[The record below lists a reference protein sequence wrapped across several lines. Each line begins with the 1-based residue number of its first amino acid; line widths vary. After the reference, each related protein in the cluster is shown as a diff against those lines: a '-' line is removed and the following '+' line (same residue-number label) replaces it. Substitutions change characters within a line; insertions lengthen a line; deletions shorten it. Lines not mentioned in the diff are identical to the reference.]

1 MAITKR
7 LTISSQNR
15 AVTGKRTGSYTVF
28 TTSGLALGIPNGAII
43 TKIETPKD
51 MFWVTGNPGGYSA
64 DFRVTDKESNI
75 SNILNKPYS
84 IAVHYSNGTNT
95 NTAPQATID
104 FLNKSS
110 NEFQTKK
117 FYFYGQGYYSQ
128 SNTNGNIT
136 IGFGDRSPSAL
147 GIYIDITYV
156 EPAPVI
162 RAKLIDR
169 TGFYSVDNPVWD
181 KNNSRA
187 DIYIE
192 AETYGGTTITSYH
205 YEYWYGTRTDS
216 NVNSGEINNPTS
228 TLVLSN
234 LPVSNSEGD
243 LSYKIYAKDN
253 LGQQSNTVEGTIV
266 GIDYTIPNKIV
277 KFEIQRSSNNED
289 ENNPDP
295 DDAGEYLYA
304 TIRLQGDDLALFY
317 TEEKIRIFFT
327 ISNSSQD
334 FLLAFAKDDPEN
346 RSDQY
351 YRSFPTPNNKDDIIG
366 KDYTFLLT
374 KNGDNESI
382 FKGSN
387 TTDVSISMAISFGLQ
402 TGTEVEWV
410 PISNLT
416 ATRIVN
422 ATPSIFSIEREGVAF
437 GCELKKPAT
446 SGNEE
451 DVYSLNDPKFLCNM
465 RAYFKKKVAFD
476 QRLTFKDGIEGDV
489 IYLTGKGF
497 IYPNTDSYIE
507 EIENEQTVRKY
518 GWEPIILNGA
528 FTAWNETT
536 DSCQSKRKLDSVSI
550 IGAVKPSANIAAG
563 STTLIATLDKR
574 YAPPHRL
581 QFRACLESTT
591 IEGRI
596 VVAPQYESDGTTVSG
611 TTLSFVNRG
620 AAANTNLWISIC
632 INYMV

>member
-15 AVTGKRTGSYTVF
+15 AVTGKRTGSYTIF

-43 TKIETPKD
+43 TKIETPKN
-51 MFWVTGNPGGYSA
+51 MFWVTGNPGEYSA

-95 NTAPQATID
+95 NTAPQTTID

-136 IGFGDRSPSAL
+136 IEFGDRSPSAL

-192 AETYGGTTITSYH
+192 AETYGGATITSYH

-216 NVNSGEINNPTS
+216 NVNSGEITNPTS

-277 KFEIQRSSNNED
+277 KFEIQRSSTKI
-289 ENNPDP
+289 PFDP

-327 ISNSSQD
+327 INNSSQD
-334 FLLAFAKDDPEN
+334 FLLAFAKDDEN
-346 RSDQY
+346 RSDKY
-351 YRSFPTPNNKDDIIG
+351 YSPLPPNKDNIISE
-366 KDYTFLLT
+366 DYTFLLT
-374 KNGDNESI
+374 KDDASD

-402 TGTEVEWV
+402 TGTGVEWF

-446 SGNEE
+446 SSENEE

-465 RAYFKKKVAFD
+465 RAYFKKKVSFD
-476 QRLTFKDGIEGDV
+476 KRLALKDGIEGDV
-489 IYLTGKGF
+489 IFL
-497 IYPNTDSYIE
+497 NTDSYIE

-518 GWEPIILNGA
+518 GWEPIILNSA

>member
-1 MAITKR
+1 MAVKTKEIIF
-7 LTISSQNR
+7 TKDAI
-15 AVTGKRTGSYTVF
+15 AVKATK
-28 TTSGLALGIPNGAII
+28 SGAYRIIDGYQGVVLGIPNNAII
-43 TKIETPKD
+43 TDISTTKTNDYFYIAGQGSWSAQLRITNDAKNISNQLNVPYWIHNHSYGNVKSSAPKATLD
-51 MFWVTGNPGGYSA
+51 FINQYSA
-64 DFRVTDKESNI
+64 HFDTQPFYFYLQGYVSDKES
-75 SNILNKPYS
+75 LS
-84 IAVHYSNGTNT
+84 IACQT
-95 NTAPQATID
+95 NTAMVI
-104 FLNKSS
+104 S
-110 NEFQTKK
+110 
-117 FYFYGQGYYSQ
+117 
-128 SNTNGNIT
+128 
-136 IGFGDRSPSAL
+136 
-147 GIYIDITYV
+147 YI

-216 NVNSGEINNPTS
+216 NVNSGEITNPTS

-243 LSYKIYAKDN
+243 LSYKIYAKDS

-277 KFEIQRSSNNED
+277 KFEIQRSSTKI
-289 ENNPDP
+289 PFDP

-317 TEEKIRIFFT
+317 TEKNIRIFFT
-327 ISNSSQD
+327 ISNSSKD

-346 RSDQY
+346 RPDTY
-351 YRSFPTPNNKDDIIG
+351 YSPLPLPPNKDDIISE
-366 KDYTFLLT
+366 DYTFLLT
-374 KNGDNESI
+374 NDDESD

-402 TGTEVEWV
+402 TGTGVEWV

-465 RAYFKKKVAFD
+465 RAYFKKKVSFD
-476 QRLTFKDGIEGDV
+476 KRLTLKDGIEGDV
-489 IYLTGKGF
+489 IFL
-497 IYPNTDSYIE
+497 NTDSYIE

-518 GWEPIILNGA
+518 GWEPITLNSA
-528 FTAWNETT
+528 FTVWNETT

-550 IGAVKPSANIAAG
+550 IGAIKPSANITAG

>member
-15 AVTGKRTGSYTVF
+15 AVTGKRTGSYTIF

-43 TKIETPKD
+43 TKIETPKN
-51 MFWVTGNPGGYSA
+51 MFWVTGNPGEYSA

-117 FYFYGQGYYSQ
+117 FYFYGQGYYPQ
-128 SNTNGNIT
+128 SNTSGNIT
-136 IGFGDRSPSAL
+136 IEFGDRSPSAL

-216 NVNSGEINNPTS
+216 NVNSGEITNPTS
-228 TLVLSN
+228 TLILSN
-234 LPVSNSEGD
+234 LPVSNNSGD

-277 KFEIQRSSNNED
+277 KFEIQRSSTKI
-289 ENNPDP
+289 PFDP

-317 TEEKIRIFFT
+317 TEENIRIFFT

-334 FLLAFAKDDPEN
+334 FLLAFAKDDEN
-346 RSDQY
+346 RHDKY
-351 YRSFPTPNNKDDIIG
+351 YSPLPSPPNKDDIIS

-374 KNGDNESI
+374 NDDESD

-402 TGTEVEWV
+402 TGTGVEWV

-416 ATRIVN
+416 AIRIVN

-465 RAYFKKKVAFD
+465 RAYFKKKVSFD
-476 QRLTFKDGIEGDV
+476 KRLTLKDGIEGDV
-489 IYLTGKGF
+489 IFL
-497 IYPNTDSYIE
+497 NTDSYIE

-518 GWEPIILNGA
+518 GWEPITLNSA
-528 FTAWNETT
+528 FTVWNETT

-550 IGAVKPSANIAAG
+550 IGAIKPSANIAAG

-596 VVAPQYESDGTTVSG
+596 IVAPQYESDGTTVSG

>member
-1 MAITKR
+1 MAVKTKEIIF
-7 LTISSQNR
+7 TKNAI
-15 AVTGKRTGSYTVF
+15 AVKATK
-28 TTSGLALGIPNGAII
+28 SGAYRIIDGYQGVVLGIPNNAII
-43 TKIETPKD
+43 TDISTVEGYFSIEGQGS
-51 MFWVTGNPGGYSA
+51 WSA
-64 DFRVTDKESNI
+64 QLRITNDAKNI
-75 SNILNKPYS
+75 SNQLNVPYWIHNHSYGNVKFSAPKATLDFINQYSAHFDTQPFYFYLQGYVSNKDSLS
-84 IAVHYSNGTNT
+84 ITCQT
-95 NTAPQATID
+95 NTAMVI
-104 FLNKSS
+104 S
-110 NEFQTKK
+110 
-117 FYFYGQGYYSQ
+117 
-128 SNTNGNIT
+128 
-136 IGFGDRSPSAL
+136 
-147 GIYIDITYV
+147 YV

-216 NVNSGEINNPTS
+216 NVNSGEITNPTS

-304 TIRLQGDDLALFY
+304 IIRLQGDDLALFY

-334 FLLAFAKDDPEN
+334 FLLAFAKDDEN

-387 TTDVSISMAISFGLQ
+387 TNDVSISMAISFGLQ
-402 TGTEVEWV
+402 TGTGVEWV

-465 RAYFKKKVAFD
+465 RAYFKKKASFD
-476 QRLTFKDGIEGDV
+476 KRLTFKDGIEGDA

-518 GWEPIILNGA
+518 GWEPITLNSA
-528 FTAWNETT
+528 FSVWNETT

-550 IGAVKPSANIAAG
+550 IGAIKPSANIAAG

-596 VVAPQYESDGTTVSG
+596 IVAPQYESDGTTVSG

>member
-1 MAITKR
+1 MAVKTKEIIF
-7 LTISSQNR
+7 TKNAI
-15 AVTGKRTGSYTVF
+15 AVKATK
-28 TTSGLALGIPNGAII
+28 SGAYRIIDGYQGVVLGIPNNALI
-43 TKIETPKD
+43 TDISTVEGYFSIEGQGS
-51 MFWVTGNPGGYSA
+51 WSA
-64 DFRVTDKESNI
+64 QLRITNDAKNI
-75 SNILNKPYS
+75 SNQLNVPYWIHSHSYGNVKFSAPKATLDFINQYSAHFDTQPFYFYLQGYVSNKESLS
-84 IAVHYSNGTNT
+84 ITCQT
-95 NTAPQATID
+95 NTAMVI
-104 FLNKSS
+104 S
-110 NEFQTKK
+110 
-117 FYFYGQGYYSQ
+117 
-128 SNTNGNIT
+128 
-136 IGFGDRSPSAL
+136 
-147 GIYIDITYV
+147 YV

-216 NVNSGEINNPTS
+216 NVNSGEITNPTS

-334 FLLAFAKDDPEN
+334 FLLAFAKDDEN

-446 SGNEE
+446 SSENEE

-476 QRLTFKDGIEGDV
+476 KRLTFKDGIEGDV

-497 IYPNTDSYIE
+497 VYPNTDSYIDE
-507 EIENEQTVRKY
+507 VESGQTVRKY
-518 GWEPIILNGA
+518 GWEPITLNSA
-528 FTAWNETT
+528 FTVWNETT

-550 IGAVKPSANIAAG
+550 IGAIKPSANIAAG

>member
-15 AVTGKRTGSYTVF
+15 AVTGKRTGSYTIF

-43 TKIETPKD
+43 TKIETPKN
-51 MFWVTGNPGGYSA
+51 MFWVTGNPGEYSA

-136 IGFGDRSPSAL
+136 IQFGDRSPSAL

-216 NVNSGEINNPTS
+216 NVNSGEITNPTS

-304 TIRLQGDDLALFY
+304 IIRLQGDDLALFY

-334 FLLAFAKDDPEN
+334 FLLAFAKDDEN

-465 RAYFKKKVAFD
+465 RAYFKKKVSFD
-476 QRLTFKDGIEGDV
+476 KRLTLKDGIEGDV
-489 IYLTGKGF
+489 IFL
-497 IYPNTDSYIE
+497 NTDSYIE

-518 GWEPIILNGA
+518 GWEPITLNSA
-528 FTAWNETT
+528 FTVWNETT

-550 IGAVKPSANIAAG
+550 IGAIKPSANIAAG

-596 VVAPQYESDGTTVSG
+596 IVAPQYESDGTTVSG

>member
-1 MAITKR
+1 MAVKTKEIIFTNNAIAVKATKSGAYRIIDDYQGIT
-7 LTISSQNR
+7 
-15 AVTGKRTGSYTVF
+15 
-28 TTSGLALGIPNGAII
+28 LGIPNNAII
-43 TKIETPKD
+43 TDISTVETDRYFFIETSGS
-51 MFWVTGNPGGYSA
+51 WSA
-64 DFRVTDKESNI
+64 QLRITNDAKNI
-75 SNILNKPYS
+75 SNQLNVPYWIHSHGYGNIKSSAPKATLDFINQYSAHFDTQPFYFYLQGYVSNKESLS
-84 IAVHYSNGTNT
+84 ITCQT
-95 NTAPQATID
+95 NTAMVI
-104 FLNKSS
+104 S
-110 NEFQTKK
+110 
-117 FYFYGQGYYSQ
+117 
-128 SNTNGNIT
+128 
-136 IGFGDRSPSAL
+136 
-147 GIYIDITYV
+147 YV

-205 YEYWYGTRTDS
+205 YEYWYGTRTNS
-216 NVNSGEINNPTS
+216 NVNSGEITNPTS

-253 LGQQSNTVEGTIV
+253 LGQQSNTLEGTIV

-277 KFEIQRSSNNED
+277 KFEIQRSSSREHF
-289 ENNPDP
+289 DP

-304 TIRLQGDDLALFY
+304 TIRLQGDDLDLFY
-317 TEEKIRIFFT
+317 TERNIRIFFT

-334 FLLAFAKDDPEN
+334 FLLAFAKDDEN
-346 RSDQY
+346 RPVKY
-351 YRSFPTPNNKDDIIG
+351 YSPLPPNKDDIIS
-366 KDYTFLLT
+366 KDYTFWLT
-374 KNGDNESI
+374 KDDMSD

-446 SGNEE
+446 SSENEE

-465 RAYFKKKVAFD
+465 RAYFKKKVSFD
-476 QRLTFKDGIEGDV
+476 KRLTFKDGIEGDA

-497 IYPNTDSYIE
+497 VYPNTDSYIE

-518 GWEPIILNGA
+518 GWEPITLNSA
-528 FTAWNETT
+528 FTVWNETT

-550 IGAVKPSANIAAG
+550 IGAIKPSANIAAG

-596 VVAPQYESDGTTVSG
+596 VVAPQYESDGITVSG

>member
-1 MAITKR
+1 MAVKTKEIIF
-7 LTISSQNR
+7 TKNAI
-15 AVTGKRTGSYTVF
+15 AVKATK
-28 TTSGLALGIPNGAII
+28 SGAYRIIDGYQGVVLGIPNNALI
-43 TKIETPKD
+43 TDISTVEGYFSIETSGSWSAQLRITNDAKNISNQLNVPYWIHSHSYSNVKSSAPKATLD
-51 MFWVTGNPGGYSA
+51 FINQYSA
-64 DFRVTDKESNI
+64 HFDTQPFYFYLQGYVSDKES
-75 SNILNKPYS
+75 LS
-84 IAVHYSNGTNT
+84 IACQT
-95 NTAPQATID
+95 NTAMVI
-104 FLNKSS
+104 S
-110 NEFQTKK
+110 
-117 FYFYGQGYYSQ
+117 
-128 SNTNGNIT
+128 
-136 IGFGDRSPSAL
+136 
-147 GIYIDITYV
+147 YV

-216 NVNSGEINNPTS
+216 NVNSGEITNPTS

-277 KFEIQRSSNNED
+277 KFEIQRSSSGEHF
-289 ENNPDP
+289 DP

-317 TEEKIRIFFT
+317 TGENIRIFFT

-334 FLLAFAKDDPEN
+334 FLLAFAKDDEN
-346 RSDQY
+346 RPDKY
-351 YRSFPTPNNKDDIIG
+351 YSPLPSPPNKDDIISN
-366 KDYTFLLT
+366 DYTFWLT
-374 KNGDNESI
+374 KDSTSD

-402 TGTEVEWV
+402 TETGVEWV

-465 RAYFKKKVAFD
+465 RAYFKKKVSFD
-476 QRLTFKDGIEGDV
+476 KRLTLKDGIEGDV
-489 IYLTGKGF
+489 IFL
-497 IYPNTDSYIE
+497 NTDSYIE

-518 GWEPIILNGA
+518 GWEPIALNSA
-528 FTAWNETT
+528 FTVWNETT

-550 IGAVKPSANIAAG
+550 IGAIKPSANIAAG

-596 VVAPQYESDGTTVSG
+596 IVAPQYESDGTTVSG

>member
-1 MAITKR
+1 MAVKTKEIIFTKDAIAVKATKSGAYR
-7 LTISSQNR
+7 TINGYQG
-15 AVTGKRTGSYTVF
+15 VV
-28 TTSGLALGIPNGAII
+28 LGIPNNALI
-43 TKIETPKD
+43 TDISTTKTDDYFYITGQGSWSAQLRITNDAKNISNQLNVPYWIHNHSYGNVKSSAPKATLD
-51 MFWVTGNPGGYSA
+51 FINQYSA
-64 DFRVTDKESNI
+64 HFDTQPFYFYLQGYVSDKES
-75 SNILNKPYS
+75 LS
-84 IAVHYSNGTNT
+84 IACQT
-95 NTAPQATID
+95 NTAMVI
-104 FLNKSS
+104 S
-110 NEFQTKK
+110 
-117 FYFYGQGYYSQ
+117 
-128 SNTNGNIT
+128 
-136 IGFGDRSPSAL
+136 
-147 GIYIDITYV
+147 YV

-216 NVNSGEINNPTS
+216 NVNSGEITNPTS

-402 TGTEVEWV
+402 TGTGVEWV

-446 SGNEE
+446 SENEE

-476 QRLTFKDGIEGDV
+476 QRLTFKDGIDGDV

-596 VVAPQYESDGTTVSG
+596 VVAPQYESDGITVSS

>member
-1 MAITKR
+1 MAVKTKEIIFTKDAIAVKATKSGAYR
-7 LTISSQNR
+7 TINGYQG
-15 AVTGKRTGSYTVF
+15 VV
-28 TTSGLALGIPNGAII
+28 LGIPNNALI
-43 TKIETPKD
+43 TDISTTKTDDYFYITDQGSWSAQLRITNDTKNISNQLNVPYWIHSHSYGNVKSSAPKATLD
-51 MFWVTGNPGGYSA
+51 FINQYSA
-64 DFRVTDKESNI
+64 HFDTQPFYFYLQGYVSDKES
-75 SNILNKPYS
+75 LS
-84 IAVHYSNGTNT
+84 IACKT
-95 NTAPQATID
+95 NTAMVI
-104 FLNKSS
+104 S
-110 NEFQTKK
+110 
-117 FYFYGQGYYSQ
+117 
-128 SNTNGNIT
+128 
-136 IGFGDRSPSAL
+136 
-147 GIYIDITYV
+147 YV

-216 NVNSGEINNPTS
+216 NVNSGEITNPTS

-387 TTDVSISMAISFGLQ
+387 TTDVSISMAISFGRQ

-465 RAYFKKKVAFD
+465 RAYFKKKVSFD
-476 QRLTFKDGIEGDV
+476 KRLTLKDGIEGDV
-489 IYLTGKGF
+489 IFL
-497 IYPNTDSYIE
+497 NTDSYIE
-507 EIENEQTVRKY
+507 EIENEQPVRKY
-518 GWEPIILNGA
+518 GWEPIILNSA
-528 FTAWNETT
+528 FTVWNETT

>member
-15 AVTGKRTGSYTVF
+15 AVTGKRTGSYTIF

-43 TKIETPKD
+43 TKIETPKN
-51 MFWVTGNPGGYSA
+51 MFWVTGNPGEYSA

-136 IGFGDRSPSAL
+136 IQFGDRSPSGL

-169 TGFYSVDNPVWD
+169 TGFYSIDNPVWD

-192 AETYGGTTITSYH
+192 AETYGGATITSYH

-216 NVNSGEINNPTS
+216 NVNSGEITNPTS

-243 LSYKIYAKDN
+243 LSYKIYAKDS

-277 KFEIQRSSNNED
+277 KFEIQRSSTKI
-289 ENNPDP
+289 PFDP

-317 TEEKIRIFFT
+317 TEKNIRIFFT

-346 RSDQY
+346 RPDKY
-351 YRSFPTPNNKDDIIG
+351 YSPLPPNKDNIISE
-366 KDYTFLLT
+366 DYTFLLT
-374 KNGDNESI
+374 KDDMSD

-402 TGTEVEWV
+402 TETGVEWV

-465 RAYFKKKVAFD
+465 RAYFKKKVSFD
-476 QRLTFKDGIEGDV
+476 KRLTFKDGIEGDV

-518 GWEPIILNGA
+518 GWEPITLNSA

-550 IGAVKPSANIAAG
+550 IGAIKPSANITAG
-563 STTLIATLDKR
+563 STTLIAILDKR

>member
-1 MAITKR
+1 MAVKTKEIIF
-7 LTISSQNR
+7 TKNAI
-15 AVTGKRTGSYTVF
+15 AVKATK
-28 TTSGLALGIPNGAII
+28 SGAYRIIDGYQGVTLGIPNNALI
-43 TKIETPKD
+43 TDISTVKTDDYFSIATSGSWSAQLRITNDAKNISNQLNVPYWIHSHGYGNVKSSAPKATLD
-51 MFWVTGNPGGYSA
+51 FINQYSA
-64 DFRVTDKESNI
+64 HFDTQPFYFYLQGYVSDKES
-75 SNILNKPYS
+75 LS
-84 IAVHYSNGTNT
+84 IACQT
-95 NTAPQATID
+95 NTAMVI
-104 FLNKSS
+104 S
-110 NEFQTKK
+110 
-117 FYFYGQGYYSQ
+117 
-128 SNTNGNIT
+128 
-136 IGFGDRSPSAL
+136 
-147 GIYIDITYV
+147 YV

-216 NVNSGEINNPTS
+216 NVNSGEITNPTS

-243 LSYKIYAKDN
+243 LSYKIYVKDN

-277 KFEIQRSSNNED
+277 KFEIQRSSTKI
-289 ENNPDP
+289 PFDP

-317 TEEKIRIFFT
+317 TEKNIRIFFT

-346 RSDQY
+346 RPDKY
-351 YRSFPTPNNKDDIIG
+351 YSPLPPNKDDIIS

-374 KNGDNESI
+374 NDDESD

-387 TTDVSISMAISFGLQ
+387 TNDVSISMAISFGLQ
-402 TGTEVEWV
+402 TETGVEWV

-446 SGNEE
+446 SSENEE

-465 RAYFKKKVAFD
+465 RAYFKKKVSFD
-476 QRLTFKDGIEGDV
+476 KRLTLKDGIEGDV
-489 IYLTGKGF
+489 IFL
-497 IYPNTDSYIE
+497 NTDSYIE

-518 GWEPIILNGA
+518 GWEPITLNSA
-528 FTAWNETT
+528 FTVWNDTT

-550 IGAVKPSANIAAG
+550 IGAIKPSANIAAG

-596 VVAPQYESDGTTVSG
+596 VVAPQYESDGITVSG

>member
-1 MAITKR
+1 MAVKTKEIIFTKYAITVKATKSGAYR
-7 LTISSQNR
+7 TINGYQG
-15 AVTGKRTGSYTVF
+15 VV
-28 TTSGLALGIPNGAII
+28 LGIPNNAII
-43 TKIETPKD
+43 TDISTTKTNDYFYITDQGSWSAQLRITNDTKNISNQLNVPYWIHSHSYGNVKSSAPKATLD
-51 MFWVTGNPGGYSA
+51 FINQYSA
-64 DFRVTDKESNI
+64 HFDTQPFYFYLQGYVSDKES
-75 SNILNKPYS
+75 LS
-84 IAVHYSNGTNT
+84 IACKT
-95 NTAPQATID
+95 NTAMVI
-104 FLNKSS
+104 S
-110 NEFQTKK
+110 
-117 FYFYGQGYYSQ
+117 
-128 SNTNGNIT
+128 
-136 IGFGDRSPSAL
+136 
-147 GIYIDITYV
+147 YV

-216 NVNSGEINNPTS
+216 NVNSGEITNPTS

-277 KFEIQRSSNNED
+277 KFEIQRSSTKI
-289 ENNPDP
+289 PFDP

-317 TEEKIRIFFT
+317 TEENIRIFFT

-334 FLLAFAKDDPEN
+334 FLLAFAKDDEN
-346 RSDQY
+346 RHDKY
-351 YRSFPTPNNKDDIIG
+351 YSPLPSPPNKDDIIS

-374 KNGDNESI
+374 NDDESD

-402 TGTEVEWV
+402 TETGVEWV

-465 RAYFKKKVAFD
+465 RAYFKKKVSFD
-476 QRLTFKDGIEGDV
+476 KRLTLKDGIEGDV
-489 IYLTGKGF
+489 IFL
-497 IYPNTDSYIE
+497 NTDSYIE
-507 EIENEQTVRKY
+507 EIENEQPVRKY
-518 GWEPIILNGA
+518 GWEPIILNSA
-528 FTAWNETT
+528 FTVWNETT

-550 IGAVKPSANIAAG
+550 IGAIKPSANIAAG

>member
-1 MAITKR
+1 MAVKTKEIIFTKDAIAVKATKSGAYR
-7 LTISSQNR
+7 TINGYQG
-15 AVTGKRTGSYTVF
+15 VV
-28 TTSGLALGIPNGAII
+28 LGIPNNALI
-43 TKIETPKD
+43 TDISTTKTDDYFYITGQGSWSAQLRITNDAKNISNQLNVPYWIHSHSYGNVKFSAPKATLD
-51 MFWVTGNPGGYSA
+51 FINQYSA
-64 DFRVTDKESNI
+64 HFDTQPFYFYLQGYVSDKES
-75 SNILNKPYS
+75 LS
-84 IAVHYSNGTNT
+84 IACQT
-95 NTAPQATID
+95 NTAMVI
-104 FLNKSS
+104 S
-110 NEFQTKK
+110 
-117 FYFYGQGYYSQ
+117 
-128 SNTNGNIT
+128 
-136 IGFGDRSPSAL
+136 
-147 GIYIDITYV
+147 YV

-216 NVNSGEINNPTS
+216 NVNSGEITNPTS

-277 KFEIQRSSNNED
+277 KFEIQRSSSGEHF
-289 ENNPDP
+289 DP

-317 TEEKIRIFFT
+317 TKENIRIFFT

-334 FLLAFAKDDPEN
+334 FLLAFAKDDEN
-346 RSDQY
+346 RPDKY
-351 YRSFPTPNNKDDIIG
+351 YSLLPPNKDNIISE
-366 KDYTFLLT
+366 DYTFWLT
-374 KNGDNESI
+374 KDDMSD

-465 RAYFKKKVAFD
+465 RAYFKKKVSFD
-476 QRLTFKDGIEGDV
+476 KRLTLKDGIEGDV
-489 IYLTGKGF
+489 IFL
-497 IYPNTDSYIE
+497 NTDSYIE

-518 GWEPIILNGA
+518 GWEPITLNSA
-528 FTAWNETT
+528 FTVWNETT

-550 IGAVKPSANIAAG
+550 IGAIKPSANIAAG

>member
-1 MAITKR
+1 MVVKTKEIIFTKNAIAVKATKSGAYR
-7 LTISSQNR
+7 TINGYQG
-15 AVTGKRTGSYTVF
+15 VV
-28 TTSGLALGIPNGAII
+28 LGIPNNALI
-43 TKIETPKD
+43 TDISTTKTNDYFYITDQGSWSAQLRITNDAKNISNQLNVPYWIHSHSYGNVKSSAPKATLD
-51 MFWVTGNPGGYSA
+51 FINQYSA
-64 DFRVTDKESNI
+64 HFDTQPFYFYLQGYVSDKES
-75 SNILNKPYS
+75 LS
-84 IAVHYSNGTNT
+84 IACQT
-95 NTAPQATID
+95 NTAMVI
-104 FLNKSS
+104 S
-110 NEFQTKK
+110 
-117 FYFYGQGYYSQ
+117 
-128 SNTNGNIT
+128 
-136 IGFGDRSPSAL
+136 
-147 GIYIDITYV
+147 YI

-216 NVNSGEINNPTS
+216 NVNSGEITNPTS

-277 KFEIQRSSNNED
+277 KFEIQRSSTKI
-289 ENNPDP
+289 PFDP

-317 TEEKIRIFFT
+317 TEENIRIFFT

-334 FLLAFAKDDPEN
+334 FLLAFAKDDEN
-346 RSDQY
+346 RPDKY
-351 YRSFPTPNNKDDIIG
+351 YSPLPSPPNKDDIIS

-374 KNGDNESI
+374 NDDESD

-402 TGTEVEWV
+402 TETGVEWV

-465 RAYFKKKVAFD
+465 RAYFKKKVSFD
-476 QRLTFKDGIEGDV
+476 KRLTLKDGIEGDV
-489 IYLTGKGF
+489 IFL
-497 IYPNTDSYIE
+497 NTDSYIE

-518 GWEPIILNGA
+518 GWEPITLNSA
-528 FTAWNETT
+528 FSVWNETT

-550 IGAVKPSANIAAG
+550 IGAIKPSANIAAG

-596 VVAPQYESDGTTVSG
+596 IVAPQYESDGTTVSG

>member
-1 MAITKR
+1 MAVKTKKIVF
-7 LTISSQNR
+7 TKNAISVKATKS
-15 AVTGKRTGSYTVF
+15 GSYRIIDGYQGV
-28 TTSGLALGIPNGAII
+28 ALGIPNNALI
-43 TKIETPKD
+43 TDISTAETSKYFYIAD
-51 MFWVTGNPGGYSA
+51 SGSWSA
-64 DFRVTDKESNI
+64 QLRITNDAKNI
-75 SNILNKPYS
+75 SNQLNVPHWIHSHSYGN
-84 IAVHYSNGTNT
+84 V
-95 NTAPQATID
+95 
-104 FLNKSS
+104 KSS
-110 NEFQTKK
+110 APKATLDFINQYSAHFDTQP
-117 FYFYGQGYYSQ
+117 FYFYLQGYVSDRD
-128 SNTNGNIT
+128 SLSIACKTNTEMI
-136 IGFGDRSPSAL
+136 IS
-147 GIYIDITYV
+147 YI

-162 RAKLIDR
+162 TVIEKDR

-187 DIYIE
+187 DIYIQ
-192 AETYGGTTITSYH
+192 AETYGDTTIASYH
-205 YEYWYGTRTDS
+205 YEYWYGEHTDT
-216 NVNSGEINNPTS
+216 NVNSGKIDNPTS

-234 LPVSNSEGD
+234 LPIFSDNKGD
-243 LSYKIYAKDN
+243 LSYKIYVKN
-253 LGQQSNTVEGTIV
+253 SLGQQSNIVERTIV

-304 TIRLQGDDLALFY
+304 IIRLQGDDLALFY

-327 ISNSSQD
+327 INNSSQD
-334 FLLAFAKDDPEN
+334 FLLAFAKDDTEN

-387 TTDVSISMAISFGLQ
+387 TNDVSISMAISFGLQ
-402 TGTEVEWV
+402 TGTGVEWV

-446 SGNEE
+446 SSENEE

-465 RAYFKKKVAFD
+465 RAYFKKKVSFD
-476 QRLTFKDGIEGDV
+476 KRLTFKDGIEGDV

-497 IYPNTDSYIE
+497 IYPNTDSYIDE
-507 EIENEQTVRKY
+507 VESGQTVRKY
-518 GWEPIILNGA
+518 GWEPITLNSA
-528 FTAWNETT
+528 FTAWNDTT
-536 DSCQSKRKLDSVSI
+536 DICQSKRKLDSVSI
-550 IGAVKPSANIAAG
+550 IGAIKPSANITAG

-611 TTLSFVNRG
+611 TTLSFINRG

>member
-1 MAITKR
+1 MAVKTKKIVF
-7 LTISSQNR
+7 TKNAISVKATKS
-15 AVTGKRTGSYTVF
+15 GSYRIIEGYQGVT
-28 TTSGLALGIPNGAII
+28 LGIPNNALI
-43 TKIETPKD
+43 TDISTAKTDEYFYVEGSGSWSAQLRITNDAKNISSQLNVPHWIHSHSYGNVRSSAPKTTLD
-51 MFWVTGNPGGYSA
+51 FINQYSA
-64 DFRVTDKESNI
+64 HFDTQ
-75 SNILNKPYS
+75 P
-84 IAVHYSNGTNT
+84 
-95 NTAPQATID
+95 
-104 FLNKSS
+104 
-110 NEFQTKK
+110 
-117 FYFYGQGYYSQ
+117 FYFYLQGYVSDRD
-128 SNTNGNIT
+128 SLSIACKTNTEMI
-136 IGFGDRSPSAL
+136 IS
-147 GIYIDITYV
+147 YI

-162 RAKLIDR
+162 TVIEKDR

-187 DIYIE
+187 DIYIQ
-192 AETYGGTTITSYH
+192 AETYGDTTIASYH
-205 YEYWYGTRTDS
+205 YEYWYGEHTDS
-216 NVNSGEINNPTS
+216 NVNSGEITNPTS

-234 LPVSNSEGD
+234 LPVSNNEGD

-277 KFEIQRSSNNED
+277 KFEIQRSSSGEHF
-289 ENNPDP
+289 DP

-334 FLLAFAKDDPEN
+334 FLLAFAEDTKERPEK
-346 RSDQY
+346 Y
-351 YRSFPTPNNKDDIIG
+351 YSSLPLPPNKDDIIS
-366 KDYTFLLT
+366 KDYTFWLT
-374 KNGDNESI
+374 KDDMSV

-446 SGNEE
+446 LSENEE
-451 DVYSLNDPKFLCNM
+451 DIYSLNDPKFLCNM
-465 RAYFKKKVAFD
+465 RAYFKKKVSFD
-476 QRLTFKDGIEGDV
+476 KRLTFKDGIEGDV

-497 IYPNTDSYIE
+497 IYPNTDSYIDE
-507 EIENEQTVRKY
+507 VENGQTVRKY
-518 GWEPIILNGA
+518 GWEPITLNSA
-528 FTAWNETT
+528 FTAWNDTT
-536 DSCQSKRKLDSVSI
+536 DICQSKRKLDSVSI
-550 IGAVKPSANIAAG
+550 IGAIKPSANITAG

-611 TTLSFVNRG
+611 TTLSFINRG

>member
-1 MAITKR
+1 MAVKTKEIIFTKNAIAVKATKSGAYR
-7 LTISSQNR
+7 TIDGYQG
-15 AVTGKRTGSYTVF
+15 VV
-28 TTSGLALGIPNGAII
+28 LGIPNNAII
-43 TKIETPKD
+43 TDISTVETNRYFFIETSGSWSAQLRITNDAKNISNQLNVPYFIHSHSYGNVKSSAPKATLD
-51 MFWVTGNPGGYSA
+51 FINQYSA
-64 DFRVTDKESNI
+64 HFDTQPFYFYLQGYVSDKES
-75 SNILNKPYS
+75 LS
-84 IAVHYSNGTNT
+84 IACQT
-95 NTAPQATID
+95 NTAMVI
-104 FLNKSS
+104 S
-110 NEFQTKK
+110 
-117 FYFYGQGYYSQ
+117 
-128 SNTNGNIT
+128 
-136 IGFGDRSPSAL
+136 
-147 GIYIDITYV
+147 YV

-216 NVNSGEINNPTS
+216 NVNSGEITNPTS

-243 LSYKIYAKDN
+243 LSYKIYAKDS

-317 TEEKIRIFFT
+317 TKENIRIFFT

-334 FLLAFAKDDPEN
+334 FLLAFAKDDEN

-465 RAYFKKKVAFD
+465 RAYFKKKVSFD
-476 QRLTFKDGIEGDV
+476 KRLTLKDGIEGDV
-489 IYLTGKGF
+489 IFL
-497 IYPNTDSYIE
+497 NTDSYIE

-518 GWEPIILNGA
+518 GWEPITLNSA
-528 FTAWNETT
+528 FSVWNETT

-550 IGAVKPSANIAAG
+550 IGAIKPSANIAAG

-596 VVAPQYESDGTTVSG
+596 IVAPQYESDGTTVTG

-620 AAANTNLWISIC
+620 TAANTNLWISIC

>member
-1 MAITKR
+1 MAVKTKEIIFTKDAIAVKATKSGAYR
-7 LTISSQNR
+7 TINGYQG
-15 AVTGKRTGSYTVF
+15 VV
-28 TTSGLALGIPNGAII
+28 LGIPNNALI
-43 TKIETPKD
+43 TDISTTKTDDYFYITGQGSWSAQLRITNDAKNISNQLNVPYWIHNHSYGNVKSSAPKATLD
-51 MFWVTGNPGGYSA
+51 FINQYSA
-64 DFRVTDKESNI
+64 HFDTQPFYFYLQGYVSDKES
-75 SNILNKPYS
+75 LS
-84 IAVHYSNGTNT
+84 IACQT
-95 NTAPQATID
+95 NTAMVI
-104 FLNKSS
+104 S
-110 NEFQTKK
+110 
-117 FYFYGQGYYSQ
+117 
-128 SNTNGNIT
+128 
-136 IGFGDRSPSAL
+136 
-147 GIYIDITYV
+147 YV

-216 NVNSGEINNPTS
+216 NVNSGEITNPTS

-253 LGQQSNTVEGTIV
+253 LEQQSNTVEGTIV

-277 KFEIQRSSNNED
+277 KFEIQRSSSGEHF
-289 ENNPDP
+289 DP

-317 TEEKIRIFFT
+317 TKENIRIFFT

-334 FLLAFAKDDPEN
+334 FLLAFAKDDEN
-346 RSDQY
+346 RPDKY
-351 YRSFPTPNNKDDIIG
+351 YSLLPPNKDNIISE
-366 KDYTFLLT
+366 DYTFWLT
-374 KNGDNESI
+374 KDDMSD

-446 SGNEE
+446 SSENEE

-465 RAYFKKKVAFD
+465 RAYFKKKVSFD
-476 QRLTFKDGIEGDV
+476 KRLTFKDGIEGDA

-497 IYPNTDSYIE
+497 IYPNTDSYIDE
-507 EIENEQTVRKY
+507 VESGQTVRKY
-518 GWEPIILNGA
+518 GWEPIVLNSA
-528 FTAWNETT
+528 FSVWNETT

-550 IGAVKPSANIAAG
+550 IGAIKPSANIAAG

-596 VVAPQYESDGTTVSG
+596 VVAPQYESDGITVSG

>member
-1 MAITKR
+1 MAVKIKEIVFTKNA
-7 LTISSQNR
+7 ISVKATKS
-15 AVTGKRTGSYTVF
+15 GSYRIIEGYQGVT
-28 TTSGLALGIPNGAII
+28 LGIPNNALI
-43 TKIETPKD
+43 TDISTAETD
-51 MFWVTGNPGGYSA
+51 EYFYVEGSGSWSA
-64 DFRVTDKESNI
+64 QLRITNDAKNI
-75 SNILNKPYS
+75 SNQLNVPHWIHSHSYGN
-84 IAVHYSNGTNT
+84 V
-95 NTAPQATID
+95 
-104 FLNKSS
+104 KSS
-110 NEFQTKK
+110 APKTTLDFINQYSAHFDTQP
-117 FYFYGQGYYSQ
+117 FYFYLQGYVSDKD
-128 SNTNGNIT
+128 SLSIACKTNTKMI
-136 IGFGDRSPSAL
+136 IS
-147 GIYIDITYV
+147 YI

-162 RAKLIDR
+162 TVSEKDR

-187 DIYIE
+187 DIYIQ
-192 AETYGGTTITSYH
+192 AETYGDTTITSYH
-205 YEYWYGTRTDS
+205 YEYWYGERTDS
-216 NVNSGEINNPTS
+216 NVNSGEITNPTS

-234 LPVSNSEGD
+234 LPVSNNEGD

-277 KFEIQRSSNNED
+277 KFEIQRSSLGEHF
-289 ENNPDP
+289 DP

-327 ISNSSQD
+327 INNSSQD
-334 FLLAFAKDDPEN
+334 FLLAFAKDTKERPEK
-346 RSDQY
+346 Y
-351 YRSFPTPNNKDDIIG
+351 YSPLPPNKDDIIS
-366 KDYTFLLT
+366 KDYTFWLT
-374 KNGDNESI
+374 KDDMSV

-446 SGNEE
+446 SSENEE
-451 DVYSLNDPKFLCNM
+451 DIYSLNDPKFLCNM
-465 RAYFKKKVAFD
+465 RAYFKKKVSFD
-476 QRLTFKDGIEGDV
+476 ERLTFKDGIEGDV
-489 IYLTGKGF
+489 IYLTGEGF
-497 IYPNTDSYIE
+497 IYPNTDSYIDE
-507 EIENEQTVRKY
+507 VESGQTVRKY
-518 GWEPIILNGA
+518 GWEPITLNSA
-528 FTAWNETT
+528 FTAWNDTT
-536 DSCQSKRKLDSVSI
+536 DICQSKRKLDSVSI
-550 IGAVKPSANIAAG
+550 IGAIKPSANITAG

-611 TTLSFVNRG
+611 TTLSFINRG

>member
-15 AVTGKRTGSYTVF
+15 AVTGKRTGSYTIF

-43 TKIETPKD
+43 TKIETPKN
-51 MFWVTGNPGGYSA
+51 MFWVTGNPGEYSA

-136 IGFGDRSPSAL
+136 IQFGDRSPSAL

-192 AETYGGTTITSYH
+192 AETYGGTIITSYH

-216 NVNSGEINNPTS
+216 NVNSGEITNPTS

-277 KFEIQRSSNNED
+277 KFEIQRSSTKI
-289 ENNPDP
+289 PFDP

-317 TEEKIRIFFT
+317 TEENIRIFFT

-334 FLLAFAKDDPEN
+334 FLLAFAKDDEN
-346 RSDQY
+346 RSDKY
-351 YRSFPTPNNKDDIIG
+351 YSPLPPNKDDIIS

-374 KNGDNESI
+374 NDDESA

-465 RAYFKKKVAFD
+465 RAYFKKKVSFD
-476 QRLTFKDGIEGDV
+476 KRLTLKDGIEGDV
-489 IYLTGKGF
+489 IF
-497 IYPNTDSYIE
+497 FNTDSYIE

-518 GWEPIILNGA
+518 GWEPITLNSA
-528 FTAWNETT
+528 FSVWNETT

-550 IGAVKPSANIAAG
+550 IGAIKPSANIAAG

-596 VVAPQYESDGTTVSG
+596 IVAPQYESDGTTVSG

>member
-15 AVTGKRTGSYTVF
+15 AVTGKRTGSYTIF

-43 TKIETPKD
+43 TKIETPKN
-51 MFWVTGNPGGYSA
+51 MFWVTGNPGEYSA

-136 IGFGDRSPSAL
+136 IQFGDRSPSAL

-192 AETYGGTTITSYH
+192 AETYGGTIITSYH

-216 NVNSGEINNPTS
+216 NVNSGEITNPTS

-277 KFEIQRSSNNED
+277 KFEIQRSSTKI
-289 ENNPDP
+289 PFDP

-317 TEEKIRIFFT
+317 TEENIRIFFT

-334 FLLAFAKDDPEN
+334 FLLAFAKDDEN
-346 RSDQY
+346 RSDKY
-351 YRSFPTPNNKDDIIG
+351 YSPLPPNKDDIIS

-374 KNGDNESI
+374 NDDESA

-465 RAYFKKKVAFD
+465 RAYFKKKVSFD
-476 QRLTFKDGIEGDV
+476 KRLTLKDGIEGAV
-489 IYLTGKGF
+489 IFL
-497 IYPNTDSYIE
+497 NTDSYIE

-518 GWEPIILNGA
+518 GWEPITLNSA
-528 FTAWNETT
+528 FTVWNETT

-550 IGAVKPSANIAAG
+550 IGAIKPSANIAAG

-596 VVAPQYESDGTTVSG
+596 IVAPQYESDGTTVSG

>member
-1 MAITKR
+1 MAVKTKK
-7 LTISSQNR
+7 I
-15 AVTGKRTGSYTVF
+15 VF
-28 TTSGLALGIPNGAII
+28 TKNAISVKATKSGAYRIIDGYQGVALGIPNNALI
-43 TKIETPKD
+43 TDISTAETSEYFYIADSGSWSAQLRITNDAKNISNQLNVPHWIHSHSYGNVKSSAPKATLD
-51 MFWVTGNPGGYSA
+51 FINQYSA
-64 DFRVTDKESNI
+64 HFDTQPFYFYLQGYVSDKES
-75 SNILNKPYS
+75 LS
-84 IAVHYSNGTNT
+84 ITCQT
-95 NTAPQATID
+95 NTAMVI
-104 FLNKSS
+104 S
-110 NEFQTKK
+110 
-117 FYFYGQGYYSQ
+117 
-128 SNTNGNIT
+128 
-136 IGFGDRSPSAL
+136 
-147 GIYIDITYV
+147 YV

-205 YEYWYGTRTDS
+205 YEYWYGTRTDT
-216 NVNSGEINNPTS
+216 NVNSGKIDNPTS

-234 LPVSNSEGD
+234 LPVSNSKGD
-243 LSYKIYAKDN
+243 LSYKIYAKDS

-277 KFEIQRSSNNED
+277 KFEIQRSSSGEHF
-289 ENNPDP
+289 DP

-317 TEEKIRIFFT
+317 TEENIRIFFT

-334 FLLAFAKDDPEN
+334 FLLAFAKDDEN
-346 RSDQY
+346 RPDKY
-351 YRSFPTPNNKDDIIG
+351 YSPLRHPPNTDDIISN
-366 KDYTFLLT
+366 DYTFWLT
-374 KNGDNESI
+374 RNSTSD

-402 TGTEVEWV
+402 TGTGVEWV

-451 DVYSLNDPKFLCNM
+451 DIYSLNDPKFLCNM
-465 RAYFKKKVAFD
+465 RAYFKKKV
-476 QRLTFKDGIEGDV
+476 RLDERLSFKNGIEGDA
-489 IYLTGKGF
+489 IYLTGKGC
-497 IYPNTDSYIE
+497 IYPNTDSYID
-507 EIENEQTVRKY
+507 EIENEQTIRKY
-518 GWEPIILNGA
+518 GWEPITLNSA
-528 FTAWNETT
+528 FTAWNDTT

-550 IGAVKPSANIAAG
+550 IGAIKPSANIAAG

>member
-15 AVTGKRTGSYTVF
+15 AVTGKRTGSYTIF

-43 TKIETPKD
+43 TKIETPKN
-51 MFWVTGNPGGYSA
+51 MFWVTGNPGEYSA

-136 IGFGDRSPSAL
+136 IQFGDRSPSAL

-192 AETYGGTTITSYH
+192 AETYGGTIITSYH

-216 NVNSGEINNPTS
+216 NVNSGEITNPTS

-277 KFEIQRSSNNED
+277 KFEIQRSSTKI
-289 ENNPDP
+289 PFDP

-317 TEEKIRIFFT
+317 TEENIRIFFT

-334 FLLAFAKDDPEN
+334 FLLAFAKDDEN
-346 RSDQY
+346 RSDKY
-351 YRSFPTPNNKDDIIG
+351 YSPLPPNKDDIIS

-374 KNGDNESI
+374 NDDESA

-465 RAYFKKKVAFD
+465 RAYFKKKVSFD
-476 QRLTFKDGIEGDV
+476 KRLTLKDGIEGDV
-489 IYLTGKGF
+489 IFL
-497 IYPNTDSYIE
+497 NTDSYIE

-518 GWEPIILNGA
+518 GWEPITLNSA
-528 FTAWNETT
+528 FSVWNETT

-550 IGAVKPSANIAAG
+550 IGAIKPSANIAAG

-596 VVAPQYESDGTTVSG
+596 IVAPQYESDGTTVSG

>member
-7 LTISSQNR
+7 LTISSRNR
-15 AVTGKRTGSYTVF
+15 AVIGKRTGSYTIF

-43 TKIETPKD
+43 TKIETPKN
-51 MFWVTGNPGGYSA
+51 MFWVTGNPGEYSA

-95 NTAPQATID
+95 NTASQATID

-117 FYFYGQGYYSQ
+117 FYFYGQGYYPQ

-136 IGFGDRSPSAL
+136 IEFGDRSPSTL

-162 RAKLIDR
+162 RAKLIDH

-205 YEYWYGTRTDS
+205 HEYWYGERTDS
-216 NVNSGEINNPTS
+216 NVNSGEITNPTS

-234 LPVSNSEGD
+234 LPVSNNEGD

-277 KFEIQRSSNNED
+277 KFEIQRSSSGEHF
-289 ENNPDP
+289 DP

-334 FLLAFAKDDPEN
+334 FLLAFAEDTKERPEK
-346 RSDQY
+346 Y
-351 YRSFPTPNNKDDIIG
+351 YSSLPLPPNKDDIIS
-366 KDYTFLLT
+366 KDYTFWLT
-374 KNGDNESI
+374 KDDMSV

-446 SGNEE
+446 SSENEE
-451 DVYSLNDPKFLCNM
+451 DIYSLNDPKFLCNM
-465 RAYFKKKVAFD
+465 RAYFKKKVSFD
-476 QRLTFKDGIEGDV
+476 KRLTFKDGIEGDV

-497 IYPNTDSYIE
+497 IYPNTDSYIDE
-507 EIENEQTVRKY
+507 VESGQTVRKY
-518 GWEPIILNGA
+518 GWEPITLNSA
-528 FTAWNETT
+528 FTVWNETT
-536 DSCQSKRKLDSVSI
+536 DSCQAKRKLDSVSI
-550 IGAVKPSANIAAG
+550 IGAVKPSASIAAG

-581 QFRACLESTT
+581 QFRACLEGTT
-591 IEGRI
+591 IEGRL
-596 VVAPQYESDGTTVSG
+596 VVAPQYASDGKTITG
-611 TTLSFVNRG
+611 TTLSFTNKG
-620 AAANTNLWISIC
+620 AAASTSLWISIC
-632 INYMV
+632 VNYMV

>member
-1 MAITKR
+1 MAVKTKEIIFTKDAIAVKATKSGAYR
-7 LTISSQNR
+7 TINGYQG
-15 AVTGKRTGSYTVF
+15 VV
-28 TTSGLALGIPNGAII
+28 LGIPNNALI
-43 TKIETPKD
+43 TDISTTKTDDYFYITGQGSWSAQLRITNDAKNISNQLNVPYWIHNHSYGNVKSSAPKATLD
-51 MFWVTGNPGGYSA
+51 FINQYSA
-64 DFRVTDKESNI
+64 HFDTQPFYFYLQGYVSDKES
-75 SNILNKPYS
+75 LS
-84 IAVHYSNGTNT
+84 IACQT
-95 NTAPQATID
+95 NTAMVI
-104 FLNKSS
+104 S
-110 NEFQTKK
+110 
-117 FYFYGQGYYSQ
+117 
-128 SNTNGNIT
+128 
-136 IGFGDRSPSAL
+136 
-147 GIYIDITYV
+147 YV

-216 NVNSGEINNPTS
+216 NVNSGEITNPTS

-277 KFEIQRSSNNED
+277 KFEIQRSSTKI
-289 ENNPDP
+289 PFDP

-317 TEEKIRIFFT
+317 TEENIRIFFT

-334 FLLAFAKDDPEN
+334 FLLAFAKDDEN
-346 RSDQY
+346 RHDKY
-351 YRSFPTPNNKDDIIG
+351 YSPLPSPPNKDDIIS

-374 KNGDNESI
+374 NDDESD

-402 TGTEVEWV
+402 TETGVEWV

-465 RAYFKKKVAFD
+465 RAYFKKKVSFD
-476 QRLTFKDGIEGDV
+476 KRLTLKDGIEGDV
-489 IYLTGKGF
+489 IFL
-497 IYPNTDSYIE
+497 NTDSYIE

-518 GWEPIILNGA
+518 GWEPITLNSA
-528 FTAWNETT
+528 FSVWNETT

-550 IGAVKPSANIAAG
+550 IGAIKPSANIAAG

-596 VVAPQYESDGTTVSG
+596 VVAPQYESDGITVSG

>member
-1 MAITKR
+1 MVVKTKE
-7 LTISSQNR
+7 I
-15 AVTGKRTGSYTVF
+15 VF
-28 TTSGLALGIPNGAII
+28 TQNAIAVKATKSGAYRIIDGYQGITLGIPNNAII
-43 TKIETPKD
+43 TDISTVETDRYFFIETSGS
-51 MFWVTGNPGGYSA
+51 WSA
-64 DFRVTDKESNI
+64 QLRITNDAKNI
-75 SNILNKPYS
+75 SNQLNIPYWIHSHSYGNIKSSAPKATLDFINKYSAHFDTQPFYFYLQGYVSNKESLS
-84 IAVHYSNGTNT
+84 ITCQT
-95 NTAPQATID
+95 NTAMVI
-104 FLNKSS
+104 S
-110 NEFQTKK
+110 
-117 FYFYGQGYYSQ
+117 
-128 SNTNGNIT
+128 
-136 IGFGDRSPSAL
+136 
-147 GIYIDITYV
+147 YV

-216 NVNSGEINNPTS
+216 NVNSGEITNPTR

-277 KFEIQRSSNNED
+277 KFEIQRSSSREHF
-289 ENNPDP
+289 DP

-317 TEEKIRIFFT
+317 TERNIRIFFT

-334 FLLAFAKDDPEN
+334 FLLAFANDDPEN
-346 RSDQY
+346 RPVKY
-351 YRSFPTPNNKDDIIG
+351 YSPLPPNKDDIIS
-366 KDYTFLLT
+366 KDYTFWLT
-374 KNGDNESI
+374 KDDMSD

-465 RAYFKKKVAFD
+465 RAYFKKKVSFD
-476 QRLTFKDGIEGDV
+476 KRLTFKDGIEGDA

-497 IYPNTDSYIE
+497 IYPNTDSYIDE
-507 EIENEQTVRKY
+507 VESGQIVRKY
-518 GWEPIILNGA
+518 GWEPITLNSA
-528 FTAWNETT
+528 FSVWNETT

-550 IGAVKPSANIAAG
+550 IGAIKPSANIAAG

-611 TTLSFVNRG
+611 TTLSFINRG

>member
-1 MAITKR
+1 MAVKTKEIIFTNVAISVKATKR
-7 LTISSQNR
+7 
-15 AVTGKRTGSYTVF
+15 GSYRTIDGYQGV
-28 TTSGLALGIPNGAII
+28 TLGIPNNVLI
-43 TKIETPKD
+43 TDISTVKTDDYFSIETSGSWSAQLRITNDAKNISNQLNVPYWIHSHGYGNVKSSAPKATLD
-51 MFWVTGNPGGYSA
+51 FINQYSA
-64 DFRVTDKESNI
+64 HFDTQPFYFYLQGYVSDKES
-75 SNILNKPYS
+75 LS
-84 IAVHYSNGTNT
+84 IACQT
-95 NTAPQATID
+95 NTAMVI
-104 FLNKSS
+104 S
-110 NEFQTKK
+110 
-117 FYFYGQGYYSQ
+117 
-128 SNTNGNIT
+128 
-136 IGFGDRSPSAL
+136 
-147 GIYIDITYV
+147 YV

-162 RAKLIDR
+162 TVIEKDR

-216 NVNSGEINNPTS
+216 NVNSGEITNPTS

-234 LPVSNSEGD
+234 LPVSNSSGD
-243 LSYKIYAKDN
+243 LSYKIYAKDS

-277 KFEIQRSSNNED
+277 KFEIQRSSSGEHF
-289 ENNPDP
+289 DP

-317 TEEKIRIFFT
+317 TEENIRIFFT

-334 FLLAFAKDDPEN
+334 FLLAFAKDDEN
-346 RSDQY
+346 RPDKY
-351 YRSFPTPNNKDDIIG
+351 YSPLRHPPNTDDIIRN
-366 KDYTFLLT
+366 DYTFWLT
-374 KNGDNESI
+374 RDNTSD

-402 TGTEVEWV
+402 TGTGVEWV

-446 SGNEE
+446 SSENEE

-465 RAYFKKKVAFD
+465 RAYFKKKVSFD
-476 QRLTFKDGIEGDV
+476 KRLTLKDGIEGDA
-489 IYLTGKGF
+489 IYLTGEGF
-497 IYPNTDSYIE
+497 IYPNTDSYIDE
-507 EIENEQTVRKY
+507 VESGQTVRKY
-518 GWEPIILNGA
+518 GWEPITLNSA
-528 FTAWNETT
+528 FSVWNETT

-550 IGAVKPSANIAAG
+550 IGAIKPSANIAAG

-596 VVAPQYESDGTTVSG
+596 IVAPQYANDGTTVTG
-611 TTLSFVNRG
+611 TALSFVNRG

>member
-1 MAITKR
+1 MAVKTKKIVF
-7 LTISSQNR
+7 TKNAISVKATKS
-15 AVTGKRTGSYTVF
+15 GSYRIIDGYQGV
-28 TTSGLALGIPNGAII
+28 ALGIPNNALI
-43 TKIETPKD
+43 TDISTAETSEYFYIAD
-51 MFWVTGNPGGYSA
+51 SGSWSA
-64 DFRVTDKESNI
+64 QLRITNDAKNI
-75 SNILNKPYS
+75 SNQLNVPHWIHSHSYGN
-84 IAVHYSNGTNT
+84 V
-95 NTAPQATID
+95 
-104 FLNKSS
+104 KSS
-110 NEFQTKK
+110 APKTTLDFINQYSAHFDTQP
-117 FYFYGQGYYSQ
+117 FYFYLQGYVSDRD
-128 SNTNGNIT
+128 SLSIACKTNTEMI
-136 IGFGDRSPSAL
+136 IS
-147 GIYIDITYV
+147 YI

-162 RAKLIDR
+162 TVIEKDR

-187 DIYIE
+187 DIYIQ
-192 AETYGGTTITSYH
+192 AETYGDTTIASYH
-205 YEYWYGTRTDS
+205 YEYWDGEHTDS
-216 NVNSGEINNPTS
+216 NVNSGEITNPTS

-234 LPVSNSEGD
+234 LPVSNNEGD

-277 KFEIQRSSNNED
+277 KFEIQRSSSGEHF
-289 ENNPDP
+289 DP

-327 ISNSSQD
+327 ISNSNQD
-334 FLLAFAKDDPEN
+334 FLLAFAEDTKERPEK
-346 RSDQY
+346 Y
-351 YRSFPTPNNKDDIIG
+351 YSSLPLPPNKDDIIS
-366 KDYTFLLT
+366 KDYTFWLT
-374 KNGDNESI
+374 KDDMSV

-446 SGNEE
+446 SSENEE
-451 DVYSLNDPKFLCNM
+451 DIYSLNDPKFLCNM
-465 RAYFKKKVAFD
+465 RAYFKKKVSFD
-476 QRLTFKDGIEGDV
+476 KRLTFKDGIEGDV

-497 IYPNTDSYIE
+497 IYPNTDSYIDE
-507 EIENEQTVRKY
+507 VESGQTVRKY
-518 GWEPIILNGA
+518 GWEPITLNSA
-528 FTAWNETT
+528 FTAWNDTT

-550 IGAVKPSANIAAG
+550 IGAIKPSANITAG
-563 STTLIATLDKR
+563 STTLIATLDKK

-581 QFRACLESTT
+581 QFRACLESTA
-591 IEGRI
+591 IEGRL
-596 VVAPQYESDGTTVSG
+596 VVAPQYESDGITVSG
-611 TTLSFVNRG
+611 TTLSFINRE

>member
-1 MAITKR
+1 MAVKTKEIIF
-7 LTISSQNR
+7 TKNAI
-15 AVTGKRTGSYTVF
+15 AVKATK
-28 TTSGLALGIPNGAII
+28 SGAYRIIDGYQGVVLGIPNNALI
-43 TKIETPKD
+43 TDISTTKTDDYFYITGQGSWSAQLRITNDAKNISNQLNVPYWIHNHSYGNVKSSAPKATLD
-51 MFWVTGNPGGYSA
+51 FINQYSA
-64 DFRVTDKESNI
+64 HFDTQPFYFYLQGYVSDKES
-75 SNILNKPYS
+75 LS
-84 IAVHYSNGTNT
+84 IACQT
-95 NTAPQATID
+95 NTAMVI
-104 FLNKSS
+104 S
-110 NEFQTKK
+110 
-117 FYFYGQGYYSQ
+117 
-128 SNTNGNIT
+128 
-136 IGFGDRSPSAL
+136 
-147 GIYIDITYV
+147 YI

-205 YEYWYGTRTDS
+205 YEYWYGTRTNN
-216 NVNSGEINNPTS
+216 NVNSGEITNPTS

-277 KFEIQRSSNNED
+277 KFEIQRSSTKI
-289 ENNPDP
+289 PFDP

-317 TEEKIRIFFT
+317 TEENIRIFFT

-334 FLLAFAKDDPEN
+334 FLLAFAKDDEN
-346 RSDQY
+346 RHDKY
-351 YRSFPTPNNKDDIIG
+351 YSPLPSPPNKDDIIS

-374 KNGDNESI
+374 NDDESD

-402 TGTEVEWV
+402 TETGVEWV

-465 RAYFKKKVAFD
+465 RAYFKKKVSFD
-476 QRLTFKDGIEGDV
+476 KRLTLKDGIEGDA

-497 IYPNTDSYIE
+497 IYPNTDSYIDE
-507 EIENEQTVRKY
+507 VESGQTVRKY
-518 GWEPIILNGA
+518 GWEPIILNSA
-528 FTAWNETT
+528 FTVWNETT

-550 IGAVKPSANIAAG
+550 IGAIKPSANIAAG

-620 AAANTNLWISIC
+620 AVANTNLWISIC

>member
-7 LTISSQNR
+7 LTISSRNR
-15 AVTGKRTGSYTVF
+15 AVIGKRTGSYTVF

-43 TKIETPKD
+43 TKIETPKN
-51 MFWVTGNPGGYSA
+51 MFWVTGSPGGYSA

-136 IGFGDRSPSAL
+136 IEFGDRSPSAL

-216 NVNSGEINNPTS
+216 NVNSGEITNPTS

-234 LPVSNSEGD
+234 LPVSNSQGD
-243 LSYKIYAKDN
+243 LSYKIYAKDS

-266 GIDYTIPNKIV
+266 GIDYTIPDKIV
-277 KFEIQRSSNNED
+277 SFTIQRSSSD
-289 ENNPDP
+289 DDFDP

-304 TIRLQGDDLALFY
+304 NIQLQGDDLATKY
-317 TEEKIRIFFT
+317 TSTDGIQ
-327 ISNSSQD
+327 ISIIMSGISQ
-334 FLLAFAKDDPEN
+334 
-346 RSDQY
+346 
-351 YRSFPTPNNKDDIIG
+351 
-366 KDYTFLLT
+366 TFLLGKSTDMQGKDTRYYLPLPSDIKEITT
-374 KNGDNESI
+374 KGFFFLLTRDKKENGVVTEKSVFRPSDGNDVTVSMVIKYKAETGDSWVASGLSASQVLSATAPI
-382 FKGSN
+382 LTIERDGIALGCGLPASADGTYSVSHPLFLCDMETEFNKRVWFKGEVWL
-387 TTDVSISMAISFGLQ
+387 TTDILFG
-402 TGTEVEWV
+402 GKVD
-410 PISNLT
+410 
-416 ATRIVN
+416 
-422 ATPSIFSIEREGVAF
+422 F
-437 GCELKKPAT
+437 EL
-446 SGNEE
+446 
-451 DVYSLNDPKFLCNM
+451 Y
-465 RAYFKKKVAFD
+465 
-476 QRLTFKDGIEGDV
+476 
-489 IYLTGKGF
+489 
-497 IYPNTDSYIE
+497 DSYIKD
-507 EIENEQTVRKY
+507 ENNITHY
-518 GWEPIILNGA
+518 GWEPITLNNA
-528 FTAWNETT
+528 FTVWNETT

-550 IGAVKPSANIAAG
+550 IGAIKPSANIAAG

-596 VVAPQYESDGTTVSG
+596 VVAPQYESDGITVSG

>member
-1 MAITKR
+1 MAVKTKEIIFTKDAIAVKATKSGAYR
-7 LTISSQNR
+7 TINGYQG
-15 AVTGKRTGSYTVF
+15 VV
-28 TTSGLALGIPNGAII
+28 LGIPNNALI
-43 TKIETPKD
+43 TDISTTKTDDYFYITGQGSWSAQLRITNDAKNISNQLNVPYWIHSHSYSNVKSSAPKATLD
-51 MFWVTGNPGGYSA
+51 FINQYSA
-64 DFRVTDKESNI
+64 HFDTQPFYFYLQGYVSDKES
-75 SNILNKPYS
+75 LS
-84 IAVHYSNGTNT
+84 IACKT
-95 NTAPQATID
+95 NTAMVI
-104 FLNKSS
+104 S
-110 NEFQTKK
+110 
-117 FYFYGQGYYSQ
+117 
-128 SNTNGNIT
+128 
-136 IGFGDRSPSAL
+136 
-147 GIYIDITYV
+147 YV

-216 NVNSGEINNPTS
+216 NVNSGEITNPTS

-497 IYPNTDSYIE
+497 IYPNTDSYIDE
-507 EIENEQTVRKY
+507 VESGQTVRKY
-518 GWEPIILNGA
+518 GWEPITLNSA
-528 FTAWNETT
+528 FSVWNETT

-550 IGAVKPSANIAAG
+550 IGAIKPSANIAAG

>member
-1 MAITKR
+1 MAVKTKEIIFTNVAISVKATKR
-7 LTISSQNR
+7 
-15 AVTGKRTGSYTVF
+15 GSYRTIDGYQGV
-28 TTSGLALGIPNGAII
+28 TLGIPNNVLI
-43 TKIETPKD
+43 TDISTVKTDDYFSIETSGSWSAQLRITNDAKNISNQLNVPYWIHSHGYGNVKSSAPKATLD
-51 MFWVTGNPGGYSA
+51 FINQYSA
-64 DFRVTDKESNI
+64 HFDTQPFYFYLQGYVSDKES
-75 SNILNKPYS
+75 LS
-84 IAVHYSNGTNT
+84 IACQT
-95 NTAPQATID
+95 NTAMVI
-104 FLNKSS
+104 S
-110 NEFQTKK
+110 
-117 FYFYGQGYYSQ
+117 
-128 SNTNGNIT
+128 
-136 IGFGDRSPSAL
+136 
-147 GIYIDITYV
+147 YV

-162 RAKLIDR
+162 TVIEKDR

-216 NVNSGEINNPTS
+216 NVNSGEITNPTS

-234 LPVSNSEGD
+234 LPVSNSSGD
-243 LSYKIYAKDN
+243 LSYKIYAKDS

-277 KFEIQRSSNNED
+277 KFEIQRSSSGEHF
-289 ENNPDP
+289 DP

-317 TEEKIRIFFT
+317 TEENIRIFFT

-334 FLLAFAKDDPEN
+334 FLLAFAKDDEN
-346 RSDQY
+346 RPDKY
-351 YRSFPTPNNKDDIIG
+351 YSPLRHPPNTDDIIRN
-366 KDYTFLLT
+366 DYTFWLT
-374 KNGDNESI
+374 RDNTSD

-402 TGTEVEWV
+402 TGTGVEWV

-446 SGNEE
+446 SSENEE

-465 RAYFKKKVAFD
+465 RAYFKKKVSFD
-476 QRLTFKDGIEGDV
+476 KRLTLKDGIEGDA

-497 IYPNTDSYIE
+497 IYPNTDSYIDE
-507 EIENEQTVRKY
+507 VESGQTVRKY
-518 GWEPIILNGA
+518 GWEPITLNSA
-528 FTAWNETT
+528 FSVWNETT

-550 IGAVKPSANIAAG
+550 IGAIKPSANIAAG

-596 VVAPQYESDGTTVSG
+596 IVAPQYANDGTTVTG
-611 TTLSFVNRG
+611 TALSFVNRG

>member
-15 AVTGKRTGSYTVF
+15 AVTGKRTGSYTIF

-43 TKIETPKD
+43 TKIETPKN
-51 MFWVTGNPGGYSA
+51 MFWVTGNPGEYSA

-136 IGFGDRSPSAL
+136 IQFGDRSPSGL

-169 TGFYSVDNPVWD
+169 TGFYSIDNPVWD

-192 AETYGGTTITSYH
+192 AETYGGATITSYH

-216 NVNSGEINNPTS
+216 NVNSGEITNPTS

-243 LSYKIYAKDN
+243 LSYKIYAKDS

-277 KFEIQRSSNNED
+277 KFEIQRSSTKI
-289 ENNPDP
+289 PFDP

-317 TEEKIRIFFT
+317 TEKNIRIFFT

-346 RSDQY
+346 RPDKY
-351 YRSFPTPNNKDDIIG
+351 YSPLPPNKDNIISE
-366 KDYTFLLT
+366 DYTFLLT
-374 KNGDNESI
+374 KDDMSD

-465 RAYFKKKVAFD
+465 RAYFKKKVSFD
-476 QRLTFKDGIEGDV
+476 KRLTFKDGIEGDV

-518 GWEPIILNGA
+518 GWEPITLNSA

-550 IGAVKPSANIAAG
+550 IGAIKPSANIAAG

>member
-1 MAITKR
+1 MAVKTKEIIF
-7 LTISSQNR
+7 TKNAI
-15 AVTGKRTGSYTVF
+15 AVKATK
-28 TTSGLALGIPNGAII
+28 SGAYRIIDGYQGVVLGIPNNAII
-43 TKIETPKD
+43 TDISTVETNRYFFIETSGSWSAQLRITNDAKNISNQLNVPYFIHSHSYGNVKSSAPKATLD
-51 MFWVTGNPGGYSA
+51 FINQYSA
-64 DFRVTDKESNI
+64 HFDTQPFYFYLQGYVSDKES
-75 SNILNKPYS
+75 LS
-84 IAVHYSNGTNT
+84 IACQT
-95 NTAPQATID
+95 NTAMVI
-104 FLNKSS
+104 S
-110 NEFQTKK
+110 
-117 FYFYGQGYYSQ
+117 
-128 SNTNGNIT
+128 
-136 IGFGDRSPSAL
+136 
-147 GIYIDITYV
+147 YV

-216 NVNSGEINNPTS
+216 NVNSGEITNPTS

-317 TEEKIRIFFT
+317 TEENIRIFFT

-334 FLLAFAKDDPEN
+334 FLLAFAKDDEN

-465 RAYFKKKVAFD
+465 RAYFKKKVSFD
-476 QRLTFKDGIEGDV
+476 KRLTLKDGIEGDV
-489 IYLTGKGF
+489 IFL
-497 IYPNTDSYIE
+497 NTDSYIE

-518 GWEPIILNGA
+518 GWEPITLNSA
-528 FTAWNETT
+528 FSVWNETT

-550 IGAVKPSANIAAG
+550 IGAIKPSANIAAG

-596 VVAPQYESDGTTVSG
+596 IVAPQYESDGTTVSG

>member
-15 AVTGKRTGSYTVF
+15 AVTGKRTGSYTIF

-43 TKIETPKD
+43 TKIETPKN
-51 MFWVTGNPGGYSA
+51 MFWVTGNPGEYSA

-136 IGFGDRSPSAL
+136 IQFGDRSPSGL

-169 TGFYSVDNPVWD
+169 TGFYSMDNPVWD

-216 NVNSGEINNPTS
+216 NVNSGEITNPTS

-243 LSYKIYAKDN
+243 LSYKIYAKDS

-277 KFEIQRSSNNED
+277 KFEIQRSSTKI
-289 ENNPDP
+289 PFDP

-317 TEEKIRIFFT
+317 TEENIRIFFT

-334 FLLAFAKDDPEN
+334 FLLAFAKDDEN
-346 RSDQY
+346 RHDKY
-351 YRSFPTPNNKDDIIG
+351 YSPLPPNKDNIISE
-366 KDYTFLLT
+366 DYTFLLT
-374 KNGDNESI
+374 KDDMSD

-465 RAYFKKKVAFD
+465 RAYFKKKVSFD
-476 QRLTFKDGIEGDV
+476 KRLTLKDGIEGDV
-489 IYLTGKGF
+489 IFL
-497 IYPNTDSYIE
+497 NTDSYIE

-518 GWEPIILNGA
+518 GWEPITLNSA
-528 FTAWNETT
+528 FSVWNETT

-550 IGAVKPSANIAAG
+550 IGAIKPSANIAAG